1 LIVSIIGRIPGTYLL
16 TVQGAKFRNEE
27 YYQLVAFAVISA
39 VIMLVA
45 YLYRNKIYHWIK
57 HRHEN

>member
-1 LIVSIIGRIPGTYLL
+1 MKKPLIVVG
-16 TVQGAKFRNEE
+16 
-27 YYQLVAFAVISA
+27 VAA